1 MVITGIGLGMSLPLF
16 MLAVQ
21 NAVPHRVMGVSTS
34 TMQFLRSV
42 GGTMGVAVMGSMINS
57 SLSSGLVANMP
68 AQVRETAQPS
78 LLQQLSNPQFLLN
91 PQQREGVRGAFEQ
104 FGPQGSQ
111 LFEASIL
118 AVKTS
123 LATAI
128 ADAFWMAT
136 FVVLAAVLVGVFLRE
151 VPLRRVHELEGAPLA
166 AEPDTRAAL
175 APVAVAPVA
184 GGANG
189 GARRRPLVL
198 AAAVGAG
205 AAFVAVLLAF
215 LIRRGEG

>member
-1 MVITGIGLGMSLPLF
+1 
-16 MLAVQ
+16 
-21 NAVPHRVMGVSTS
+21 
-34 TMQFLRSV
+34 
-42 GGTMGVAVMGSMINS
+42 MGVAIMGSMINS
-57 SLSSGLVANMP
+57 SLSSGLAANMP
-68 AQVRETAQPS
+68 AQVRETAPPA

-104 FGPQGSQ
+104 LGPQGSQ

-128 ADAFWMAT
+128 ADAFWVAM

-151 VPLRRVHELEGAPLA
+151 VPLRRVHDLEGEPLSA
-166 AEPDTRAAL
+166 EAEPQVAL
-175 APVAVAPVA
+175 PRVAVAPVA

-198 AAAVGAG
+198 AAAAAG
-205 AAFVAVLLAF
+205 AAFVAGLLAF